1 MTYEEVV
8 NFLYA
13 QLPVFHREG
22 KKAFKPGLGN
32 IQELAAQIGNPQQH
46 FKSLHNRDIGLVYT
60 HHHI

>member
-32 IQELAAQIGNPQQH
+32 IEQLAAKIGNPQRE
-46 FKSLHNRDIGLVYT
+46 KG
-60 HHHI
+60 